1 MEDTTTLSTVL
12 GTLQTGLPVLL
23 LQLAATAALL
33 ALGIG
38 CYVLV
43 TPFREWRL
51 IQGGNLAAGIVLAG
65 AIVALAIPLA
75 ATLATSLVTLDIALW
90 GLVAVVLQ
98 LLTFA
103 ATALLAPGLRHM
115 IEAGNVAAA
124 FLLVGIQIA
133 VALLNAG
140 AMAG

>member
-1 MEDTTTLSTVL
+1 MEDTSTLGAVL
-12 GTLQTGLPVLL
+12 GTLQTGLPTLL
-23 LQLAATAALL
+23 LQFATTLALL
-33 ALGIG
+33 AIG
-38 CYVLV
+38 VLCYTAI

-51 IQGGNLAAGIVLAG
+51 VRDGNLAAGIVLAG
-65 AIVALAIPLA
+65 AVVALAIPLA
-75 ATLATSLVTLDIALW
+75 ATLATSLVTLDILLW
-90 GLVAVVLQ
+90 GLVALVLQ
-98 LLTFA
+98 LVTFGIV
-103 ATALLAPGLRHM
+103 ALLMAGLRHM